1 MNNHKKINKL
11 LAGFALGELSSKQ
24 KTETV
29 KHLAGCDKCSSEL
42 KQIDALLQHTGHLTK
57 LSVDNQ
63 AYESAKNEIYKVVK
77 KETKEQS
84 NSERNIGPDAFLKK
98 IINSKAIRF
107 AAVALIVIGVL
118 SGVTFWPNPDFQNV
132 QWWLG
137 PPAAWGQE
145 IVAELDRIEAL
156 VYREQAVFVSRY
168 GSTHVSGTW
177 SRNYKAKDRYR
188 KDRYYEDTDEDTYG
202 DSSPTSVLQQVTYK
216 IPDGHNLME
225 YNVSFEH
232 QCYTIKTIKD
242 GAYERDPIEN
252 LRSYVNQLDKAD
264 RILDKATFEGRECVG
279 FEIDTSK
286 NDDNPTGRTDRIWFD
301 VLTKLPVRIERHGL
315 PVTGLPGETLTFIRD
330 QFEYYAQVP
339 AEMFEPE
346 IPVDFISAEPDEIRT
361 AKEKQE
367 KGQML
372 YANVPAGLKDEIAA
386 ALKSVNTAIYR
397 QRFGFTKDGNW
408 LLSDGETIYISE
420 YDWRKDSLSSG
431 QIQKTE
437 WYVTDKDDWGKTSFD
452 FNDKNF
458 RLIQTTVNYADHS
471 YSQIT
476 HGSTSHPDNP
486 MDRIIFL
493 AGYIDKADRFF
504 ESEQIDDVECFGFEL
519 SAKKYGTNPETS
531 IHTLWF
537 DAGTMLPVKMELE
550 WLEDDGSRKIIQDQ
564 FKWNAELPEET
575 FIPDIPAG
583 FTLQ

>member
-225 YNVSFEH
+225 YNVSF
-232 QCYTIKTIKD
+232 
-242 GAYERDPIEN
+242 
-252 LRSYVNQLDKAD
+252 
-264 RILDKATFEGRECVG
+264 
-279 FEIDTSK
+279 
-286 NDDNPTGRTDRIWFD
+286 
-301 VLTKLPVRIERHGL
+301 
-315 PVTGLPGETLTFIRD
+315 
-330 QFEYYAQVP
+330 
-339 AEMFEPE
+339 
-346 IPVDFISAEPDEIRT
+346 
-361 AKEKQE
+361 
-367 KGQML
+367 
-372 YANVPAGLKDEIAA
+372 
-386 ALKSVNTAIYR
+386 
-397 QRFGFTKDGNW
+397 
-408 LLSDGETIYISE
+408 
-420 YDWRKDSLSSG
+420 
-431 QIQKTE
+431 
-437 WYVTDKDDWGKTSFD
+437 
-452 FNDKNF
+452 
-458 RLIQTTVNYADHS
+458 
-471 YSQIT
+471 
-476 HGSTSHPDNP
+476 
-486 MDRIIFL
+486 
-493 AGYIDKADRFF
+493 
-504 ESEQIDDVECFGFEL
+504 
-519 SAKKYGTNPETS
+519 
-531 IHTLWF
+531 
-537 DAGTMLPVKMELE
+537 
-550 WLEDDGSRKIIQDQ
+550 
-564 FKWNAELPEET
+564 
-575 FIPDIPAG
+575 
-583 FTLQ
+583 